1 MSSDDEGVW
10 RETSMYHE
18 FTRGERDAD
27 VYDRFYTTVS
37 WSLDKRGEEKPGS
50 GTGNL
55 RTVRERVE
63 YILEHYPE
71 TRNSDFL
78 LIIVYLRLF
87 TPLGKFIKYIPYRLI
102 KRFEGLFETIRRC
115 RQLIQA
121 EGRYLPTDPEV
132 LEARKKKERRLR
144 KLLGGRDI

>member
-1 MSSDDEGVW
+1 MSWDDDGVW
-10 RETSMYHE
+10 RDTSM
-18 FTRGERDAD
+18 FRDFVRAEREAD

-50 GTGNL
+50 GPGGL
-55 RTVRERVE
+55 KTVKERVE

-102 KRFEGLFETIRRC
+102 KKFEGLFETIRRC

-121 EGRYLPTDPEV
+121 EGRYLPTDPKV

-144 KLLGGRDI
+144 KLLGGRDL